1 MPEMDTDDQRDDLAD
16 GNEPDAADGADD
28 TADDAGAGEP
38 AKGDADKRIS
48 DLQSAKDKETARAN
62 KLQKQLEK
70 LQARGADTDD
80 GGAEGS
86 KDPEDSALR
95 QELREASL
103 DAVFGEFEQLR
114 SYGIDRALIEGATRA
129 EMRESATALVALI
142 KSVETKARNAVMKEH
157 GIKAEPTG
165 TSRTPPK
172 SYGDMSADEIE
183 KEIERAKSGGT
194 TLWR

>member
-1 MPEMDTDDQRDDLAD
+1 MPAMDTDDQRDDLAD
-16 GNEPDAADGADD
+16 GNEPEAADEADD
-28 TADDAGAGEP
+28 TADAASPEP
-38 AKGDADKRIS
+38 AKADADKRIS

-62 KLQKQLEK
+62 KLQKELER
-70 LQARGADTDD
+70 LQARGADARD
-80 GGAEGS
+80 GGSEGS
-86 KDPEDSALR
+86 KDPEDSALK
-95 QELREASL
+95 QELREVSL

-172 SYGDMSADEIE
+172 SYADMSAEEIE
-183 KEIERAKSGGT
+183 KEIAKAKAGGS
-194 TLWR
+194 TLW